1 MNSTTRSA
9 KRSLV
14 VSVGV
19 VGQLL
24 SVCALADFLGD
35 SKANLGV
42 RNFYF
47 NNDNRDGHAAPSKTE
62 EWGQGFVL
70 DYKSGFTDGTVGFGV
85 DALGLVGITLDSGG
99 GRHVGSTMIPSN
111 GDSAADSWSRLGL
124 TAKTRFK
131 KTEARVG
138 TLLPK
143 LPILV
148 ANDGRLLPQT
158 FQGGM
163 ITSNDFDRLTL
174 VAGKIEQATGRGSSD
189 RTGLAVTGG
198 QQESNGFYFAGTDF
212 KATPQL
218 TLQYYYATL
227 EDYYKQHFTGL
238 VHVLPLGEG
247 QSFKTDLRYFK
258 TDSDGANSSGKPGY
272 QVSGYTR
279 NGTGEIDND
288 TWSAAFTYTTGG
300 HSLMA
305 GYQRVSDN
313 SAFVQLNQGSLA
325 GDVGAGG
332 ASLWLLTDRLA
343 TTFTRA
349 GEDTRFAQYSYNF
362 AALGVPGLRASVM
375 YLNGDNIKVAN
386 GSRQKEWERDT
397 ALDYVIQSG
406 MFKGVG
412 LGWYNAMLRSDA
424 VRNQDQN
431 RLVVNYTIPLL

>member
-1 MNSTTRSA
+1 MNST
-9 KRSLV
+9 KRALV
-14 VSVGV
+14 VSVGL
-19 VGQLL
+19 VGQIL
-24 SVCALADFLGD
+24 SVYAMADFLGD
-35 SKANLGV
+35 SKANLGI

-47 NNDNRDGHAAPSKTE
+47 NNDNRDGAAAPSKTE
-62 EWGQGFVL
+62 EWGQGFML
-70 DYKSGFTDGTVGFGV
+70 DYKSGFTDGMVGFGV
-85 DALGLVGITLDSGG
+85 DALGLVGITLDSGK
-99 GRHVGSTMIPSN
+99 GRHVGSSMIPSDGN
-111 GDSAADSWSRLGL
+111 SATDTWSRLEL
-124 TAKTRFK
+124 TAKARFN

-138 TLLPK
+138 TLTPK

-158 FQGGM
+158 FQGG
-163 ITSNDFDRLTL
+163 IVTSNDIDRLTL

-198 QQESNGFYFAGTDF
+198 QQESNGFYFVGADL
-212 KATPQL
+212 KATPEL

-227 EDYYKQHFTGL
+227 DDYYKQHFTGL

-272 QVSGYTR
+272 QVSGYTH

-288 TWSAAFTYTTGG
+288 TWSASFTYSIGG

-325 GDVGAGG
+325 GGVEAGG
-332 ASLWLLTDRLA
+332 ASLYLLTDRMVN
-343 TTFTRA
+343 TFTRA
-349 GEDTRFAQYSYNF
+349 GEETKFAQYSYNF
-362 AALGVPGLRASVM
+362 AALGVPGLKASVM
-375 YLNGDNIKVAN
+375 YLNGDNIQVTN

-397 ALDYVIQSG
+397 ALDYAFQSG
-406 MFKGVG
+406 VLKGVG
-412 LGWYNAMLRSDA
+412 VGWYNGTLRSDS

-431 RLVVNYTIPLL
+431 RLIISYTIPLL